1 MKPTPKPAAPNPAIA
16 SRLQAGHH
24 WCGVGEPEDSA
35 AFACMKPQV
44 TNSILAKRIGFLVVV
59 LFMLPVLYVLS
70 IGPAV
75 RLFCARV
82 LPEEFVRFWEPI
94 RPLCD
99 PAKPLGRA
107 LIRYQSWWLGVKYV
121 DPPKR

>member
-1 MKPTPKPAAPNPAIA
+1 
-16 SRLQAGHH
+16 
-24 WCGVGEPEDSA
+24 
-35 AFACMKPQV
+35 MKPQI
-44 TNSILAKRIGFLVVV
+44 TNSILAERIGFLVLV
-59 LFMLPVLYVLS
+59 LFMLLVLYVLS

-75 RLFCARV
+75 RLFRARV